1 MRKRITLM
9 LVACVSAGIVVAA
22 PTPANALSSEES
34 CFVNSLNAERASMGR
49 AKLAV
54 KGDLVSVA
62 RRHSAR
68 MAEDE
73 TIYHNQNLPN
83 EVGGN
88 WYALGENVGMGPT
101 CDSLHD
107 AFMSSA
113 PHRANIVDK
122 DYNQIGVGVV
132 IRDNTIY
139 VTQVFAGRPGGSP
152 VKRKPA
158 ANPRPAPAPVR
169 PRPAPKPPSA
179 EPRTLPMLLFLLGMD
194 ASRVNPA
201 TGAALGV

>member
-1 MRKRITLM
+1 MRKRITLV
-9 LVACVSAGIVVAA
+9 LVACLSAGIVVVA
-22 PTPANALSSEES
+22 PAPASASSEES
-34 CFVNSLNAERASMGR
+34 CFVNSLNAERASRGR

-54 KGDLVSVA
+54 KGDLVTVA

-73 TIYHNQNLPN
+73 TIYHNKNLPN

-88 WYALGENVGMGPT
+88 WYALGENVGMGPS

-122 DYNQIGVGVV
+122 SYNQIGVGVV
-132 IRDNTIY
+132 IRDKTIY
-139 VTQVFAGRPGGSP
+139 VTQVFAGRPGSST

-158 ANPRPAPAPVR
+158 AKPRRAPPAVKPK
-169 PRPAPKPPSA
+169 PAPKPPIA

-194 ASRVNPA
+194 ASRVNRA